1 MSYTTIT
8 AHISDQTMQLTNL
21 PNLASGSI
29 GVLRIQ
35 CHFCDLW
42 DGYGKSAVFYKDK
55 DTVYHSLIV
64 DDIVTVPHEVLAEAG
79 YFYFGV
85 MGIADNTRTTEVL
98 KISVAQGAITSASAE
113 SVEPSPDIYAQI
125 LAQYNELSE
134 KVQGFTNPEIADVK
148 GLPEALA
155 GKATSDHNHDSVYA
169 KFVTNIT
176 SGSAD
181 DLNVSLTLL
190 DIRTNNEEL
199 YNMLLG
205 GDKTRGENYCY
216 IITLFL
222 GSTDSGASKV
232 QIAVG
237 YTWGTLLTRGYYGSN
252 GWKPWNM
259 MMSGILHPYFAGT
272 TLPSD
277 GEENQLYILIP

>member
-42 DGYGKSAVFYKDK
+42 DGYGKSAIFYKDK

-148 GLPEALA
+148 GLSEALT
-155 GKATSDHNHDSVYA
+155 GKADSSHNHDSVYA
-169 KFVTNIT
+169 KFIATIT
-176 SGSAD
+176 TGSCD
-181 DLNVSLTLL
+181 DILVPLTLR
-190 DIRTNNEEL
+190 DIRTNNDEL
-199 YNMLLG
+199 YNMFATG
-205 GDKTRGENYCY
+205 GTKGENYAY

-222 GSTDSGASKV
+222 SNVNADASRV

-237 YTWGTLLTRGYYGSN
+237 YTNAYIATRAYYN
-252 GWKPWNM
+252 VTGWKPWNM
-259 MMSGILHPYFAGT
+259 MMSSILHPYFAGT

-277 GEENQLYILIP
+277 GEENRLYILIP